1 MLLTR
6 REVTVM
12 VAGGIAGS
20 LVPGLLSRLA
30 AAPSLP
36 RNGTFDVMR
45 GKSRIGQHV
54 TTFKPEGNGFRA
66 STELELT
73 VKMAFITLFGMRH
86 TSQELWQGGRLVELK
101 SHTKDGGDVFEVSGE
116 ATPKGFRLRNPA
128 GSIVAP
134 AGLHTTNGFWD
145 ANALNSKVVIGA
157 QNGGV
162 VGVVVERRGQD
173 NVDVR
178 RAAAER
184 YRMVTPNIAGD
195 LWYAEAEMVK
205 GRLEARG
212 ETLDYIRVT

>member
-6 REVTVM
+6 RELAVM
-12 VAGGIAGS
+12 LAGGVAGS
-20 LVPGLLSRLA
+20 LMPGLLSRLTA
-30 AAPSLP
+30 TPSIP

-45 GKSRIGQHV
+45 GKSRIGQHA
-54 TTFKPEGNGFRA
+54 TIFKPEGDGFRA

-73 VKMAFITLFGMRH
+73 VKIAFVTLFSLRH

-101 SHTKDGGDVFEVSGE
+101 SHTKDGSDVFEVAGE

-128 GSIVAP
+128 GSMVAP

-145 ANALNSKVVIGA
+145 PNALNSKAVIDA

-162 VGVVVERRGQD
+162 VGLVVERRGQD
-173 NVDVR
+173 NVDLADR

-184 YRMVTPNIAGD
+184 FRMVTPNIAGD
-195 LWYAEAEMVK
+195 LW
-205 GRLEARG
+205 
-212 ETLDYIRVT
+212 